1 VNEHLRILQVED
13 SVPDTELTRFA
24 LTQAGLA
31 FTLDRVETR
40 EELEQRL
47 RDKDA
52 QPDLILSDYNLP
64 SFNGLDA
71 LDIARRLAPD
81 VPFVFVTGTLG
92 EERAIETLKRG
103 ASDYVLKTR
112 LSQLVPAIH
121 RALRE
126 AGARLDRKRAEE
138 RLHESREQLRALSVY
153 LQYVREEERTRIARE
168 VHDELGQ
175 ALTGIKLDLAWLAA
189 RLPRS
194 QRPMLEKVGDMSAHI
209 DATIQAVRR
218 IATELRPGILDDLG
232 LVAALEWQANEF
244 QGRTGITCRVTNSVG
259 PDVQL
264 DADLNTAFFRI
275 YQETLTN
282 VIRHASATR
291 VDVHIA
297 AQEDAV
303 VLTVRDN
310 GRGITPAEI
319 RDRRSIG
326 LLGMGERAALL
337 GGKVDIKGSPG
348 QGTEVTVRIPLHR
361 PRTTVKGF
369 HENPDR
375 GRPRRSEA
383 GSEANPG

>member
-1 VNEHLRILQVED
+1 MSGDLRILQLED
-13 SVPDTELTRFA
+13 SIPDTELTRFA
-24 LTQAGLA
+24 LTQAGLS
-31 FTLDRVETR
+31 FTLERIDTR
-40 EELEQRL
+40 EELDQRL
-47 RDKDA
+47 R
-52 QPDLILSDYNLP
+52 QQPLPDLILSDYNLP
-64 SFNGLDA
+64 GFDGLEA
-71 LDIARRLAPD
+71 LEIARRLAPD
-81 VPFVFVTGTLG
+81 VPFIFVTGTLG
-92 EERAIETLKRG
+92 EERATETLKRG

-121 RALRE
+121 RTLRE
-126 AGARLDRKRAEE
+126 ANERLDRKRAEE

-175 ALTGIKLDLAWLAA
+175 ALTGIKLDLAWLAV

-194 QRPMLEKVGDMSAHI
+194 QRPMLEKVADMSAHI

-244 QGRTGITCRVTNSVG
+244 QGRTGITCRVTSSL
-259 PDVQL
+259 PEEQL

-275 YQETLTN
+275 FQETLTN
-282 VIRHASATR
+282 VIRHANASR
-291 VDVHIA
+291 VDVHLAPVDDTI
-297 AQEDAV
+297 

-310 GRGITPAEI
+310 GRGITPSEI

-337 GGKVDIKGSPG
+337 GGKVDIRGAPG
-348 QGTEVTVRIPLHR
+348 QGTAVTVRIPRHR
-361 PRTTVKGF
+361 ARVTAKGI

-375 GRPRRSEA
+375 GRPRRSAA
-383 GSEANPG
+383 GFEANPG

>member
-1 VNEHLRILQVED
+1 MNRELRILQLED
-13 SVPDTELTRFA
+13 SVPDTELTRYA
-24 LTQAGLA
+24 LGQAGLT

-40 EELEQRL
+40 EDLEDRL
-47 RDKDA
+47 GAKDVRY
-52 QPDLILSDYNLP
+52 DLILSDYNLP
-64 SFNGLDA
+64 SFDGLEA
-71 LDIARRLAPD
+71 LEIARRLAPD
-81 VPFVFVTGTLG
+81 VPFIFVTGTLG

-112 LSQLVPAIH
+112 LEQLVPAIH

-126 AGARLDRKRAEE
+126 AGERLDRKKAEE

-194 QRPMLEKVGDMSAHI
+194 QRPMLEKVADMSGHI

-232 LVAALEWQANEF
+232 LVAAIEWQANEF
-244 QGRTGITCRVTNSVG
+244 QGRTGIMCRVTSNL
-259 PDVQL
+259 PDRQL

-275 YQETLTN
+275 FQETLTN
-282 VIRHASATR
+282 VIRHANATR
-291 VDVHIA
+291 VDVHLA
-297 AQEDAV
+297 GGDDAI

-337 GGKVDIKGSPG
+337 GGKVEIKGAPG

-361 PRTTVKGF
+361 PRTTLKGI

-375 GRPRRSEA
+375 GRPRRSAA